1 MLVDTQPHISISEWA
16 RESPPERDCSAKP
29 PQQAW
34 GHARQCAGALY
45 NASLKANLCFSKS
58 NKPDPN
64 PARQAAP
71 GWGGVQQEGGAA
83 PLSTPGPPRLP
94 GNASNPL
101 IIRSE
106 LHSWSQICFIF
117 NFPTAGPR

>member
-1 MLVDTQPHISISEWA
+1 MLVDAQPHSSISEWA
-16 RESPPERDCSAKP
+16 RESPPESDCSAKP
-29 PQQAW
+29 PQQAR

-71 GWGGVQQEGGAA
+71 GWGGLCSRRAV
-83 PLSTPGPPRLP
+83 LPR
-94 GNASNPL
+94 
-101 IIRSE
+101 
-106 LHSWSQICFIF
+106 
-117 NFPTAGPR
+117 